1 MEADLA
7 GEGDDHEDLFVGEG
21 FQLGRGV
28 EALGVGF
35 LDDAEALVGFIF
47 VEGAEAGEVDL
58 LVEEVLEGGG
68 KVVVVRVVVVMG
80 FGVLF
85 VVVVMV
91 VVVMRHGCDGGVA
104 G

>member
-1 MEADLA
+1 MA
-7 GEGDDHEDLFVGEG
+7 GEGDDHEELFVGEG
-21 FQLGRGV
+21 FQLGGWV

-68 KVVVVRVVVVMG
+68 EVVVVGVVVVVG

-85 VVVVMV
+85 VVVMV
-91 VVVMRHGCDGGVA
+91 VVVMRHVCDGGVA